1 MFKDI
6 PPSTSGQS
14 RECVEIAGYGRT
26 TYQAFDEMVAEAGCG
41 YLEQQ
46 SKGGER
52 PFAAVVSFVLPH
64 CPFFAPKDLYDY
76 YYERVDVP
84 EPSATEL
91 AHEPAAIKDFKKNR
105 KIDVPLPPERIRV
118 ARAAYLGLC
127 EYFDRQVG
135 RLLKTLDETGLAQN
149 TLVLY
154 CSDHGEMAG
163 EHGCWWKS
171 NYYEGSVGV
180 PLLARLPGVVP
191 AGVVEDTICNLMDI
205 GATAADIA
213 GGVLPQTDGHSLWP
227 TLRGEKDESRADET
241 FSEMRTGAG
250 EPASRMLRQGPWKL
264 YKCHG
269 DTPPALF
276 NLEEDPGELRDLGTD
291 SAYAQVREALLARL
305 YADWDPE
312 WVERRS
318 AQLERDSKLISAWGG
333 EVLPEHPDTL
343 PVPDVEEVVRC

>member
-1 MFKDI
+1 
-6 PPSTSGQS
+6 
-14 RECVEIAGYGRT
+14 
-26 TYQAFDEMVAEAGCG
+26 
-41 YLEQQ
+41 
-46 SKGGER
+46 
-52 PFAAVVSFVLPH
+52 
-64 CPFFAPKDLYDY
+64 
-76 YYERVDVP
+76 
-84 EPSATEL
+84 
-91 AHEPAAIKDFKKNR
+91 
-105 KIDVPLPPERIRV
+105 
-118 ARAAYLGLC
+118 
-127 EYFDRQVG
+127 
-135 RLLKTLDETGLAQN
+135 
-149 TLVLY
+149 
-154 CSDHGEMAG
+154 MAG